1 MIKIIATGNID
12 KDAELKQIGGNN
24 YACFSIAITE
34 KVKGESRT
42 TWVDVVKYD
51 KEGELTP
58 YLKKGVRVQVI
69 GKPTTSGY
77 TNKNGDIVS
86 TLTIWVM
93 NELEF
98 QGGMKKEEGNGGIL
112 QPSTGLF
119 SVSSVT
125 IL

>member
-1 MIKIIATGNID
+1 MIELQAIGNIG

-42 TWVDVVKYD
+42 TCVDVVKYD
-51 KEGELTP
+51 KEGKLTP

-98 QGGMKKEEGNGGIL
+98 QGGMKKEEGNGG
-112 QPSTGLF
+112 GLDNIPQDDDSANLPF
-119 SVSSVT
+119 
-125 IL
+125 

>member
-1 MIKIIATGNID
+1 MIKIIATGNIG

-42 TWVDVVKYD
+42 TWVDVVKHD
-51 KEGELTP
+51 KEGKLTP
-58 YLKKGVRVQVI
+58 YLKKGIRVQVI

-98 QGGMKKEEGNGGIL
+98 QGGMKKEEGNGG
-112 QPSTGLF
+112 GLDNIPQDDASDNLPF
-119 SVSSVT
+119 
-125 IL
+125 

>member
-1 MIKIIATGNID
+1 MIKIIATGNIG

-24 YACFSIAITE
+24 YACFSIAITV

-51 KEGELTP
+51 KEGKLTP

-98 QGGMKKEEGNGGIL
+98 QGGMKKEEGNGR
-112 QPSTGLF
+112 GLDNIPQDEDDLPF
-119 SVSSVT
+119 
-125 IL
+125 

>member
-1 MIKIIATGNID
+1 MIKIIATGNIG

-34 KVKGESRT
+34 KVKGEART
-42 TWVDVVKYD
+42 TWVDVLKHD
-51 KEGELTP
+51 KEGKLTP
-58 YLKKGVRVQVI
+58 YLKKGTRVQVI

-93 NELEF
+93 NDLEF
-98 QGGMKKEEGNGGIL
+98 QGGVKKEESNGG
-112 QPSTGLF
+112 GLDNIPQDGDNLPF
-119 SVSSVT
+119 
-125 IL
+125 

>member
-1 MIKIIATGNID
+1 MIKIIATGNIG

-42 TWVDVVKYD
+42 TWVDVVKHD
-51 KEGELTP
+51 KEGKLTP

-98 QGGMKKEEGNGGIL
+98 QGGVKKEEGNGG
-112 QPSTGLF
+112 GLDNIPQDDDSDNIPF
-119 SVSSVT
+119 
-125 IL
+125 

>member
-1 MIKIIATGNID
+1 MIKIIATGNIG

-51 KEGELTP
+51 KDGKLTP
-58 YLKKGVRVQVI
+58 YLKKGVRLQVI

-98 QGGMKKEEGNGGIL
+98 QGGVKKEEGNGG
-112 QPSTGLF
+112 GLDNIPQDDDSDNLPF
-119 SVSSVT
+119 
-125 IL
+125 

>member
-1 MIKIIATGNID
+1 MIKIIATGNIG

-51 KEGELTP
+51 KDGKLTP

-98 QGGMKKEEGNGGIL
+98 QGGMKKEEGNGG
-112 QPSTGLF
+112 GLDNIPQDDDSDNIPF
-119 SVSSVT
+119 
-125 IL
+125 

>member
-1 MIKIIATGNID
+1 MIKIIATGNIG

-42 TWVDVVKYD
+42 TCVDVVKYD
-51 KEGELTP
+51 KEGKLTP

-69 GKPTTSGY
+69 GKPTTCGY

-98 QGGMKKEEGNGGIL
+98 QGGMKKEEGNGG
-112 QPSTGLF
+112 GLDNIPQDDDSANLPF
-119 SVSSVT
+119 
-125 IL
+125 

>member
-1 MIKIIATGNID
+1 MIKIIATGNIG

-34 KVKGESRT
+34 KIKGESRT
-42 TWVDVVKYD
+42 TWVDVVKHD
-51 KEGELTP
+51 KEGKLTP

-86 TLTIWVM
+86 ILTIWVM

-98 QGGMKKEEGNGGIL
+98 QGGVKKEEGNGG
-112 QPSTGLF
+112 GLDNIPQDDDSDNIPF
-119 SVSSVT
+119 
-125 IL
+125 

>member
-1 MIKIIATGNID
+1 MIKIIATGNIG

-51 KEGELTP
+51 KEGKLTP

-98 QGGMKKEEGNGGIL
+98 QGGMKKEEGNGR
-112 QPSTGLF
+112 GLDKIPQDEDDLPF
-119 SVSSVT
+119 
-125 IL
+125 

>member
-1 MIKIIATGNID
+1 MIKIIATGNIG

-42 TWVDVVKYD
+42 TWVDVVKHD
-51 KEGELTP
+51 KEGKLTP
-58 YLKKGVRVQVI
+58 YLKKGIRVQVI

-98 QGGMKKEEGNGGIL
+98 QGGMKKEEGNGG
-112 QPSTGLF
+112 GLDNIPQDDDSDNLPF
-119 SVSSVT
+119 
-125 IL
+125 

>member
-1 MIKIIATGNID
+1 MIKIIATGNIG

-51 KEGELTP
+51 KDGKLTP

-98 QGGMKKEEGNGGIL
+98 QGGVKKEEGNGG
-112 QPSTGLF
+112 GLDNIPQDDDSDNLPF
-119 SVSSVT
+119 
-125 IL
+125 

>member
-1 MIKIIATGNID
+1 MIKIIATGNIG

-51 KEGELTP
+51 KEGKLTP
-58 YLKKGVRVQVI
+58 YLKKGIRVQVI

-77 TNKNGDIVS
+77 TNKNGDVVTSI
-86 TLTIWVM
+86 TIWA

-98 QGGMKKEEGNGGIL
+98 QGGVKKEEGNGG
-112 QPSTGLF
+112 GLDNIPQDDDSDNLPF
-119 SVSSVT
+119 
-125 IL
+125 

>member
-1 MIKIIATGNID
+1 MIKIIATGNIG

-42 TWVDVVKYD
+42 TWVDVVKHD
-51 KEGELTP
+51 KEGKLTP

-86 TLTIWVM
+86 ILTIWVM

-98 QGGMKKEEGNGGIL
+98 QGGVKKEEGNGG
-112 QPSTGLF
+112 GLDNIPQDDDSDNIPF
-119 SVSSVT
+119 
-125 IL
+125 

>member
-1 MIKIIATGNID
+1 MIKIIATGNIG

-51 KEGELTP
+51 KEGKLTP

-69 GKPTTSGY
+69 GKPTMSGY

-98 QGGMKKEEGNGGIL
+98 QGGMKKEEGNGR
-112 QPSTGLF
+112 GLDNIPQDEDDLPF
-119 SVSSVT
+119 
-125 IL
+125 

>member
-1 MIKIIATGNID
+1 MIKIMATGNIG

-34 KVKGESRT
+34 KVKGELRT
-42 TWVDVVKYD
+42 TWVDVVKHD
-51 KEGELTP
+51 KEGKLTP

-98 QGGMKKEEGNGGIL
+98 QGGVKKEEGNSGGLDNIP
-112 QPSTGLF
+112 QDDDSDNIPF
-119 SVSSVT
+119 
-125 IL
+125 

>member
-1 MIKIIATGNID
+1 MIKIIATGNIG

-42 TWVDVVKYD
+42 TWVDVVKHD
-51 KEGELTP
+51 KEGKLTP

-86 TLTIWVM
+86 ILTIWVM

-98 QGGMKKEEGNGGIL
+98 QGGVKKEEGNGG
-112 QPSTGLF
+112 GLDNIPQDDNSDNIPF
-119 SVSSVT
+119 
-125 IL
+125 

>member
-1 MIKIIATGNID
+1 MIKIIATGNIG

-24 YACFSIAITE
+24 YACFSIAIIE

-42 TWVDVVKYD
+42 TWVDVVKHD
-51 KEGELTP
+51 KEGKLTP
-58 YLKKGVRVQVI
+58 YLKKGIRVQVI

-98 QGGMKKEEGNGGIL
+98 QGGMKKEEGNGG
-112 QPSTGLF
+112 GLDNIPQDDDSDNLPF
-119 SVSSVT
+119 
-125 IL
+125 

>member
-1 MIKIIATGNID
+1 MIKIIATGNIG

-51 KEGELTP
+51 KDGKLTP
-58 YLKKGVRVQVI
+58 YLKKGVRLQVI

-77 TNKNGDIVS
+77 TNKNDDIVS

-98 QGGMKKEEGNGGIL
+98 QGGVKKEEGNSGGLDNIPQDDDSDNL
-112 QPSTGLF
+112 PF
-119 SVSSVT
+119 
-125 IL
+125 

>member
-1 MIKIIATGNID
+1 MIKIIATGNIG

-51 KEGELTP
+51 KEGKLTP

-98 QGGMKKEEGNGGIL
+98 QGGVKKEEGNGG
-112 QPSTGLF
+112 GLDNIPQDNDSDNIPF
-119 SVSSVT
+119 
-125 IL
+125 

>member
-1 MIKIIATGNID
+1 MIKIIATGNIG

-34 KVKGESRT
+34 KVKGEART
-42 TWVDVVKYD
+42 TWVDVVKHD
-51 KEGELTP
+51 KEGKLTP

-98 QGGMKKEEGNGGIL
+98 QGGVKKEEGNSGGLDNIPQDGDNL
-112 QPSTGLF
+112 PF
-119 SVSSVT
+119 
-125 IL
+125 

>member
-1 MIKIIATGNID
+1 MIKIIATGNIG

-51 KEGELTP
+51 KEGKLTP
-58 YLKKGVRVQVI
+58 YLKKGVQVQVI

-98 QGGMKKEEGNGGIL
+98 QGGMKKEEGNGG
-112 QPSTGLF
+112 GLDNIPQDDDSDNIPF
-119 SVSSVT
+119 
-125 IL
+125 

>member
-1 MIKIIATGNID
+1 MIKIIATGNIG

-51 KEGELTP
+51 KEGKLTP

-98 QGGMKKEEGNGGIL
+98 QGGVKKEEGNGG
-112 QPSTGLF
+112 GLDNIPQDDDSDNIPF
-119 SVSSVT
+119 
-125 IL
+125 

>member
-1 MIKIIATGNID
+1 MIKIIATGNIG

-51 KEGELTP
+51 KEGKLTP

-77 TNKNGDIVS
+77 TNKNGDVVTSI
-86 TLTIWVM
+86 TIWA

-98 QGGMKKEEGNGGIL
+98 QGGVKKEEGNSGGLDNIPQDDDSDNL
-112 QPSTGLF
+112 PF
-119 SVSSVT
+119 
-125 IL
+125 

>member
-1 MIKIIATGNID
+1 MIKIIATRNIG

-51 KEGELTP
+51 KEGKLTP

-98 QGGMKKEEGNGGIL
+98 QGGMKKEEGNGG
-112 QPSTGLF
+112 GLDNIPQDDDSDNIPF
-119 SVSSVT
+119 
-125 IL
+125 

>member
-1 MIKIIATGNID
+1 MIKIIATGNIG

-42 TWVDVVKYD
+42 TWVDVVKHD
-51 KEGELTP
+51 KEGKLTP
-58 YLKKGVRVQVI
+58 YLKKGVRLQVI

-98 QGGMKKEEGNGGIL
+98 QGGMKKEEGNGG
-112 QPSTGLF
+112 GLDNIPQDDDSDNLPF
-119 SVSSVT
+119 
-125 IL
+125 

>member
-1 MIKIIATGNID
+1 MIKIIATGNIG

-51 KEGELTP
+51 KDGKLTP
-58 YLKKGVRVQVI
+58 YLKKGVRLQVI

-98 QGGMKKEEGNGGIL
+98 QGGMKKEEGNGR
-112 QPSTGLF
+112 GLDNIPQDEDDLPF
-119 SVSSVT
+119 
-125 IL
+125 

>member
-1 MIKIIATGNID
+1 MIKIIATGNIG

-51 KEGELTP
+51 KEGKLTP

-77 TNKNGDIVS
+77 TNKNGDVVTSI
-86 TLTIWVM
+86 TIWA

-98 QGGMKKEEGNGGIL
+98 QGGVKKEEGNGG
-112 QPSTGLF
+112 GLDNIPQDDDSDNLPF
-119 SVSSVT
+119 
-125 IL
+125 

>member
-1 MIKIIATGNID
+1 MIKIIATGNIG

-34 KVKGESRT
+34 KVKGEART
-42 TWVDVVKYD
+42 TWVDVLKHD
-51 KEGELTP
+51 KEGKLTP
-58 YLKKGVRVQVI
+58 YLKKGTRVQVI

-93 NELEF
+93 NDLEF
-98 QGGMKKEEGNGGIL
+98 QGGVKKEESNGG
-112 QPSTGLF
+112 GLDNIPQDGDDLPF
-119 SVSSVT
+119 
-125 IL
+125 

>member
-1 MIKIIATGNID
+1 MIKIIATGNIG

-34 KVKGESRT
+34 KVKGEART
-42 TWVDVVKYD
+42 TWVDVLKHD
-51 KEGELTP
+51 KEGKLTP
-58 YLKKGVRVQVI
+58 YLKKGTRVQVI

-93 NELEF
+93 NDLEF
-98 QGGMKKEEGNGGIL
+98 QGGVKKEEGNGG
-112 QPSTGLF
+112 GLDNIPQDGDDLPF
-119 SVSSVT
+119 
-125 IL
+125 

>member
-1 MIKIIATGNID
+1 MIKIIATGNIG

-42 TWVDVVKYD
+42 TCVDVVKYD
-51 KEGELTP
+51 KEGKLTP

-98 QGGMKKEEGNGGIL
+98 QGGMKKEEGNGG
-112 QPSTGLF
+112 GLDNIPQDDIDNLPF
-119 SVSSVT
+119 
-125 IL
+125 

>member
-1 MIKIIATGNID
+1 MIKIMATGNIG

-42 TWVDVVKYD
+42 TWVDVVKHD
-51 KEGELTP
+51 KEGKLTP

-98 QGGMKKEEGNGGIL
+98 QGGVKKEEGNSGGLDNIP
-112 QPSTGLF
+112 QDDDSDNIPF
-119 SVSSVT
+119 
-125 IL
+125 

>member
-1 MIKIIATGNID
+1 MIKIIATGNIG

-51 KEGELTP
+51 KDGKLTP
-58 YLKKGVRVQVI
+58 YLKKGVRLQVI

-98 QGGMKKEEGNGGIL
+98 QGGMKKEEGNGG
-112 QPSTGLF
+112 GLDNIPQDDYSDNLPF
-119 SVSSVT
+119 
-125 IL
+125 

>member
-1 MIKIIATGNID
+1 MIKIIATGNIG

-42 TWVDVVKYD
+42 TCVDVVKYD
-51 KEGELTP
+51 KEWKLTP

-98 QGGMKKEEGNGGIL
+98 QGGMKKEEGNGG
-112 QPSTGLF
+112 GLDNIPQDDDSANLPF
-119 SVSSVT
+119 
-125 IL
+125 

>member
-1 MIKIIATGNID
+1 MIKIIATGNIG

-34 KVKGESRT
+34 KVKGKSRT

-51 KEGELTP
+51 KEGKLTP

-98 QGGMKKEEGNGGIL
+98 QGGMKKEEGNGG
-112 QPSTGLF
+112 GLDNIPQDDDSDNIPF
-119 SVSSVT
+119 
-125 IL
+125 

>member
-1 MIKIIATGNID
+1 MIKVIATGNIG

-42 TWVDVVKYD
+42 TWVDVVKHD
-51 KEGELTP
+51 KEGKLTP

-77 TNKNGDIVS
+77 MNKNGDIVS

-98 QGGMKKEEGNGGIL
+98 QGGMKKEEGNGG
-112 QPSTGLF
+112 GLDNIPQDDIDNLPF
-119 SVSSVT
+119 
-125 IL
+125 